1 MPFLGKVP
9 SQIVDSDV
17 DIDGGTIDGATIGSI
32 TAGAGTFTNLSATGT
47 ITFPDDGI
55 SGDDINGGT
64 ISNVAISGTT
74 ASFSGDLSVDGNTL
88 FVDASDNKVGIG
100 TASPQNILHIVESG
114 TPIGATVGLVVQ
126 RNGASFNGSQI
137 TIVGGTGGSSAL
149 NFGDSDDVDI
159 GRITYDHA
167 TNHLGFITN
176 TSEAMRIDSSG
187 NVGIGTVSPQFL
199 LHASGSGSQA
209 IGIERTG
216 ASSSALLLNAAGS
229 EAQLYARES
238 ASVDGSVPM
247 TFWAGGLERLRI
259 DASGNVGIGTSSPSG
274 LLKTL
279 NIDGGSQGS
288 SIALDGGSNFS
299 VIYTGATAG
308 DPTSLFS
315 NTGFKF
321 ATATDKNATGFAEA
335 MRIDSSGN
343 VGIGTNV
350 FSNAAQVL
358 VAKGDSSVSTSDANA
373 SGFNFTAVPD
383 TTTGKVGIGFKTHNE
398 TAAAVAALYATPI
411 SQYRNALTARY
422 NADINGGYFSIE
434 QLVPQTS
441 TVIERLH
448 INAGGNVGIGT
459 ANPTTKLHILDTN
472 PVLTIQS
479 SGASTVNTF
488 SMIGRALDLSAQF
501 NTIKQVSTAG
511 GQFGTLAFCNGPSD
525 TERMRINSSGHL
537 CIGTTGMTQGGSGP
551 LQVYSSGGS
560 QLILG
565 KATGAP
571 SISFGSTTTAY
582 GLIEGI
588 NGGGFTFYTG
598 NGTLVNR
605 LAIDAS
611 GYLISQTTYN
621 ATTGSAANMHVLSSG
636 VFLRSVSSIKYKTG
650 VEDAWL
656 DYAKKLYDLR
666 PVYYKSLGEFDNP
679 DWSYWGFIAEE
690 VAEVD
695 PRLAHF
701 KTTETSFDEN
711 GERVETQLAEPE
723 VEGVQY
729 DRMVPLLLMLMKEQK
744 EQIETLQAE
753 VAALKGA

>member
-1 MPFLGKVP
+1 MAKLSDYITQKSATAEIKLLDSITTSATATYALTNDGVAYTP
-9 SQIVDSDV
+9 SSARSLLVSLNGVTQAPESAYDVSGTNIVFDSALTADDVIDYILVISQSV
-17 DIDGGTIDGATIGSI
+17 DIGTPSDNTVGNAQLKSDLDFSGKTL
-32 TAGAGTFTNLSATGT
+32 TFSA
-47 ITFPDDGI
+47 DQI
-55 SGDDINGGT
+55 SGDAINGGT
-64 ISNVAISGTT
+64 ISSFASTGIDDNATSTAVTLDSSGNVSTT
-74 ASFSGDLSVDGNTL
+74 ERLR
-88 FVDASDNKVGIG
+88 IG
-100 TASPQNILHIVESG
+100 T
-114 TPIGATVGLVVQ
+114 
-126 RNGASFNGSQI
+126 
-137 TIVGGTGGSSAL
+137 GSS
-149 NFGDSDDVDI
+149 DT
-159 GRITYDHA
+159 RITLNNEGTEQ
-167 TNHLGFITN
+167 TNSSNYIRGVSGQLIYNSASGVHKWEIAG
-176 TSEAMRIDSSG
+176 SEKMRIDSSG
-187 NVGIGTVSPQFL
+187 NVSVDRGQKIQWYDGTV
-199 LHASGSGSQA
+199 GSGNV
-209 IGIERTG
+209 
-216 ASSSALLLNAAGS
+216 NAAIEGTGDP
-229 EAQLYARES
+229 ALKLYTRQ
-238 ASVDGSVPM
+238 
-247 TFWAGGLERLRI
+247 GGTSTLTERMRI
-259 DASGNVGIGTSSPSG
+259 DSNGNVGIGTSSPSG

-321 ATATDKNATGFAEA
+321 ATAADKNATGFAEA
-335 MRIDSSGN
+335 MRIDASGN
-343 VGIGTNV
+343 VGIGTT
-350 FSNAAQVL
+350 SPSGVL
-358 VAKGDSSVSTSDANA
+358 AVTDGANA
-373 SGFNFTAVPD
+373 LIVGQSGENFYSGNTHRFFSQNY
-383 TTTGKVGIGFKTHNE
+383 TTEH
-398 TAAAVAALYATPI
+398 
-411 SQYRNALTARY
+411 
-422 NADINGGYFSIE
+422 
-434 QLVPQTS
+434 
-441 TVIERLH
+441 LH
-448 INAGGNVGIGT
+448 INASGNVGIGT
-459 ANPTTKLHILDTN
+459 TTPNSAGLGINGQTLQLGTR
-472 PVLTIQS
+472 
-479 SGASTVNTF
+479 TF
-488 SMIGRALDLSAQF
+488 IATD
-501 NTIKQVSTAG
+501 AG
-511 GQFGTLAFCNGPSD
+511 GDTRLGGLSGSNITGFYQGG
-525 TERMRINSSGHL
+525 TERMRIDASGYL

-551 LQVYSSGGS
+551 LQVYSAGGS

-565 KATGAP
+565 KASGAP

-588 NGGGFTFYTG
+588 TGGGFTFYTG

-723 VEGVQY
+723 AEGVQY